1 MHVIDTLAARG
12 FIQQST
18 GLDSIREAMD
28 QGPLTFY
35 VGFDPSADSL
45 HVGHLVQALAM
56 RWLQQAGHRAI
67 ALVGGGTAMVGD
79 PSGRTELR
87 QMLTLDSIAANA
99 RGMQGQLERVLVL
112 DGEQG
117 LLVNN
122 AEWLMKLE
130 YIPFLREIGSQFS
143 VNRMLAAEA
152 YRQRLAR
159 GLSFIEFN
167 YQLLQAYDYL
177 ELYRRFGCTLQVGGD
192 DQWGNILAGTDLVRR
207 MEGADV
213 FGLTTPLLTT
223 ASGAKMGKTA
233 QGALWLSADRLAPF
247 AFFQY
252 WINAEDEDVGRFLR
266 MFTTLPLEE
275 IAALEALEGAD
286 IRTAKRRLAWECTAL
301 VHGAAAADEAE
312 AGARAMVAGQ
322 ATDDLP
328 THLVDPNTL
337 AAGVRIY
344 LVLQDAGLTSSRG
357 EGRRLI
363 RNGGVR
369 LDNLKVTDAEQ
380 DLTAQDIGLEGV
392 VLRVG
397 KKRAVRVVSSR

>member
-1 MHVIDTLAARG
+1 MHVIDTLTTRG

-18 GLDSIREAMD
+18 GLDAIREAMD
-28 QGPLTFY
+28 RGPLTLY
-35 VGFDPSADSL
+35 IGFDPSADSL

-56 RWLQQAGHRAI
+56 GWLQRAGHRAI

-87 QMLTLDSIAANA
+87 QMLTQETIAANA
-99 RGMQGQLERVLVL
+99 RAIQAQLERVVVL

-122 AEWLMKLE
+122 AEWLMDLE

-143 VNRMLAAEA
+143 VNRMLATEA
-152 YRQRLAR
+152 YRQRLER

-192 DQWGNILAGTDLVRR
+192 DQWGNILAGTELVRR

-213 FGLTTPLLTT
+213 FGLTTPLITT

-233 QGALWLSADRLAPF
+233 KGATWLGAHRMAPF
-247 AFFQY
+247 DFYQY
-252 WINAEDEDVGRFLR
+252 WVNTEDADVGRFLR
-266 MFTTLPLEE
+266 MFTALSLEE
-275 IAALEALEGAD
+275 IADLEALEGAE
-286 IRTAKRRLAWECTAL
+286 INAAKRRLAWEITAL
-301 VHGAAAADEAE
+301 VHGDAAADEAE
-312 AGARAMVAGQ
+312 AGARAMVAGR

-328 THLVDPNTL
+328 TCVLDTDAL
-337 AAGVRIY
+337 AEGIRIY
-344 LVLQDAGLTSSRG
+344 VVLQEAGLTASRG

-363 RNGGVR
+363 QNGGVR
-369 LDNLKVTDAEQ
+369 LDNEKVNDPEQ
-380 DLTAQDIGLEGV
+380 DLVAQDVGEEGV

-397 KKRAVRVVSSR
+397 KKRAVRVLSSR